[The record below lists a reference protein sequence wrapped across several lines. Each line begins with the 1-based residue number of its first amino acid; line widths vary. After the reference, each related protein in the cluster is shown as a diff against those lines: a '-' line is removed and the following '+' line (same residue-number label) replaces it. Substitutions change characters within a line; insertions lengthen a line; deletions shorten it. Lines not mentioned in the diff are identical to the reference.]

1 MRTENYN
8 SPYVDFNVGF
18 MPGPLSA
25 ITVLDLTRVRAGPT
39 CVRQLADWGADVI
52 KIEAPSSGG
61 DDDPYGGKR
70 SGSDFQHL
78 QRNKRSL
85 TLNLKT
91 AEGVAILKRLA
102 QTADVLVENYRP
114 GAKYR
119 LGIDYETMRAI
130 NPRLIYGSLSGFG
143 EDGPYRDRP
152 GFDQIAQ
159 GLGGMMSITG
169 LPGQG
174 PVRAGIPVADLA
186 AGILCAQGILLALI
200 ERERSGQGQWVAT
213 SLLAAQVFM
222 LDFQAARWLNE
233 REVPQQ
239 AGNNHP
245 TNIPTGVFQ
254 TADGSI
260 NISAAG
266 QSMFE
271 RLARAIGGEELLAN
285 PDFATAALRS
295 KHRDKLNVE
304 IERYLRAAPSVHWI
318 ECLNNA
324 GVPCGII
331 NSIDEVFEDPQVR
344 HLNMV
349 AEVESPHFDPLRL
362 VAQAMTL
369 SRTPSEIRRRP
380 PECGEHT
387 VEILNTLGYSDA
399 DIADLR
405 SRGVV

>member
-8 SPYVDFNVGF
+8 SPYAFV
-18 MPGPLSA
+18 MAGPLST
-25 ITVLDLTRVRAGPT
+25 ISVLDLTRVRAGPA

-52 KIEAPSSGG
+52 KIEVPSSAG

-70 SGSDFQHL
+70 AGSDFQNL

-91 AEGVAILKRLA
+91 AEGVAILKKLA
-102 QTADVLVENYRP
+102 ASADVVVENYRP

-119 LGIDYETMRAI
+119 LGVDYQTLRTL
-130 NPRLIYGSLSGFG
+130 NPRLIYASLSGFG

-159 GLGGMMSITG
+159 GIGGMMSING

-186 AGILCAQGILLALI
+186 AGILCAQGILLALF
-200 ERERSGQGQWVAT
+200 EREKSGQGQWVTT

-233 REVPQQ
+233 GEVPRQ

-254 TADGSI
+254 TADGAI

-266 QSMFE
+266 QNMFE
-271 RLARAIGGEELLAN
+271 RLARAIDAEELLSN
-285 PDFATAALRS
+285 PDFATTGLRS
-295 KHRDKLNVE
+295 KNRDALNVE
-304 IERYLRAAPSVHWI
+304 IERRLRTAPGAVWI
-318 ECLNNA
+318 ERLNTA

-331 NSIDEVFEDPQVR
+331 NSIDQVFADPQVR
-344 HLNMV
+344 HLNLV
-349 AEVESPHFDPLRL
+349 AEVESPHFHPLRL
-362 VAQAMTL
+362 VAQAVTL

-380 PECGEHT
+380 PECGEQT
-387 VEILNTLGYSDA
+387 EEILKGLGYTEAEISV
-399 DIADLR
+399 LR
-405 SRGVV
+405 AQGVV

>member
-1 MRTENYN
+1 
-8 SPYVDFNVGF
+8 
-18 MPGPLSA
+18 MPGPLST

-52 KIEAPSSGG
+52 KIEAPSSAG

-70 SGSDFQHL
+70 SGSDFQNL

-85 TLNLKT
+85 TLNLKSS
-91 AEGVAILKRLA
+91 EGVAILKKMVLS
-102 QTADVLVENYRP
+102 ADVLAENYRP
-114 GAKYR
+114 AAKHR
-119 LGIDYETMRAI
+119 LGIDYETMRAL
-130 NPRLIYGSLSGFG
+130 NPRLIYASLSGFG
-143 EDGPYRDRP
+143 EHGPYRDRP

-159 GLGGMMSITG
+159 GMGGLMSITG

-200 ERERSGQGQWVAT
+200 EREKSGLGQWVAT

-233 REVPQQ
+233 GEVPRQ

-254 TADGSI
+254 TADGAI

-271 RLARAIGGEELLAN
+271 RLARAVDGEELLTN

-295 KHRDKLNVE
+295 KHRDQLNVE
-304 IERYLRAAPSVHWI
+304 IERRLLTAPSATWI
-318 ECLNNA
+318 ERLNTA
-324 GVPCGII
+324 GVPCGCI
-331 NSIDEVFEDPQVR
+331 NSIDQVFDDPQVR

-349 AEVESPHFDPLRL
+349 AEVDSPHFQPLRL

-369 SRTPSEIRRRP
+369 SRTPSEIRKRP

-387 VEILNTLGYSDA
+387 EEILNRLGYTSGE
-399 DIADLR
+399 IADLR